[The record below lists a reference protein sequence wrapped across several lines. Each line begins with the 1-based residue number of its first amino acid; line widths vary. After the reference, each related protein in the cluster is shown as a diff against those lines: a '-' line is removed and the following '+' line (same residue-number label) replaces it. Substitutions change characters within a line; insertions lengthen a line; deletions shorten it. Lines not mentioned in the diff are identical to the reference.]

1 MSSAGPVERLWTPD
15 PGHWTTNKIER
26 GMSATNISAAQVK
39 ELRDLTGAGIMECK
53 RALTEA
59 GGDVKKA
66 EAIIVQQGL
75 AKADKK
81 SGRSAGEGLIEPY
94 VHGGRIGALVEIN
107 CETDF
112 VARTEDFK
120 ALAHDI
126 AMQVA
131 AMAPRFVTE
140 EEITEADWAKLDEE
154 FPDRK
159 AAVAAVVLMEQPF
172 IKDSKVK
179 IADLVRTQIGKLGEN
194 IIVRRFARFEVG
206 ATQSDDTDA
215 E

>member
-1 MSSAGPVERLWTPD
+1 MKNER
-15 PGHWTTNKIER
+15 E
-26 GMSATNISAAQVK
+26 MSATTISAAQVK

-66 EAIIVQQGL
+66 EALINQAGL

-81 SGRSAGEGLIEPY
+81 SGRSASEGLIEPY

-120 ALAHDI
+120 ALAHDV

-131 AMAPRFVTE
+131 AMSPRFVTE
-140 EEITEADWAKLDEE
+140 DEISEAEWARLDDE
-154 FPDRK
+154 FSDRK
-159 AAVAAVVLMEQPF
+159 AALAAVVLLEQPF

-179 IADLVRTQIGKLGEN
+179 VGDLVRASIGRLGEN
-194 IIVRRFARFEVG
+194 IVVRRFTRFEVG
-206 ATQSDDTDA
+206 ADLPSATDA
-215 E
+215 D

>member
-1 MSSAGPVERLWTPD
+1 
-15 PGHWTTNKIER
+15 
-26 GMSATNISAAQVK
+26 MSATNISAAQVK